1 MKNFEFCQEN
11 SIFWY
16 FVGYNIQEYYGQK
29 IDFSEFGSVCK
40 KSTERNIF
48 ITEFIATAVG
58 KKKWSQFTSFFYKF
72 EEKALL

>member
-16 FVGYNIQEYYGQK
+16 FVGYNIQEYYWQK
-29 IDFSEFGSVCK
+29 IDFSEFVSVCFLYWKEHFYHIIYCYCSRK
-40 KSTERNIF
+40 KEM
-48 ITEFIATAVG
+48 ITVHE
-58 KKKWSQFTSFFYKF
+58 FFYKF